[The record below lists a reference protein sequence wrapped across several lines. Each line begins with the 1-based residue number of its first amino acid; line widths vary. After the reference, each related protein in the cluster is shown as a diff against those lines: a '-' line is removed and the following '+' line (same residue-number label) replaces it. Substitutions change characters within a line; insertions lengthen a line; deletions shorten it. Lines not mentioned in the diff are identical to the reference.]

1 MKHELDPGGHEA
13 LTRAILA
20 KTSGNACG
28 SARERLCDF
37 VDDTLAPFD
46 RSLVDGHLAHCA
58 ACAALAAVL
67 AESAA
72 VLPSFA
78 TLAPPTSVVIDVL
91 RATSRRPSEPG
102 LAERLS
108 AWLGRM
114 AARPRFSL
122 EVAYVLTVLLLLV
135 LGNPVAAFKDAS
147 VRVEPRVAAVA
158 TAVSRPI
165 AKARAAG
172 EETLTSVGRAIR
184 PKAEAVGTLA
194 QGRLMLWQF
203 WQTYVDAPARAALL
217 QLHEWAN
224 GAIRELKSIVGAMT
238 GEPSAGAVR

>member
-1 MKHELDPGGHEA
+1 MKTELDASGHEA

-58 ACAALAAVL
+58 ACASLAEAL

-72 VLPSFA
+72 VLPSFVS
-78 TLAPPTSVVIDVL
+78 LAPRTSVVLDVL
-91 RATSRRPSEPG
+91 RATSRRPPEPG
-102 LAERLS
+102 LGERLS
-108 AWLGRM
+108 AWLGRL

-122 EVAYVLTVLLLLV
+122 EVAYVLTVLLLVV
-135 LGNPVAAFKDAS
+135 LGNPVAAFRDAS

-158 TAVSRPI
+158 SAVGRPI
-165 AKARAAG
+165 ARARAAG
-172 EETLTSVGRAIR
+172 EETLTSVGRAIK
-184 PKAEAVGTLA
+184 PKAEAVPTFA
-194 QGRLMLWQF
+194 QGRLLLWQF
-203 WQTYVDAPARAALL
+203 WQTYVEAPVRTMVL
-217 QLHEWAN
+217 QMREWAE
-224 GAIRELKSIVGAMT
+224 AAVRELRTIVGARA
-238 GEPSAGAVR
+238 GEPPAGSVR